1 MLNLNNANLN
11 ALAPEVSAPTYDRT
25 QRRSGIAHVGV
36 GHFHRSHQ
44 AMYVDRLMRAC
55 APAPA
60 EGNFTMDHRRL
71 ARPKSARQGT
81 AVLAIASAGLL
92 AACSSSSSSSSSS
105 TSTPASGGSKNITIA
120 FNMGAEADPFFIAMN
135 IGAEAEAKALGVTL
149 IWQGNPSFYSPSTQ
163 IPIVDQ
169 LLAGHPSALI
179 ISPTDPSAL
188 QPAVNQA
195 IVQGIP
201 VVNVDTRVNDLS
213 KVLSFIT
220 GNNQQGGAAAADAMA
235 AAMHYTAGKTYQVVV
250 GASSATSTTNTA
262 RLAGFKAEI
271 AAKYPGIQIVSE
283 EYSQSQAAI
292 ANTNVN
298 NWLTKYP
305 HLKGIFAIDGTNA
318 TGASAALQSRGLVG
332 KIALVGYDAYATNVA
347 LLQKGVFAALIAQQP
362 GLEGKMTVEDV
373 VKYLRSGKS
382 MAGIQHLVTLPN
394 IVLTPSTPASVLAQ
408 YTYPSA

>member
-1 MLNLNNANLN
+1 
-11 ALAPEVSAPTYDRT
+11 
-25 QRRSGIAHVGV
+25 
-36 GHFHRSHQ
+36 
-44 AMYVDRLMRAC
+44 
-55 APAPA
+55 
-60 EGNFTMDHRRL
+60 
-71 ARPKSARQGT
+71 
-81 AVLAIASAGLL
+81 
-92 AACSSSSSSSSSS
+92 
-105 TSTPASGGSKNITIA
+105 
-120 FNMGAEADPFFIAMN
+120 
-135 IGAEAEAKALGVTL
+135 
-149 IWQGNPSFYSPSTQ
+149 
-163 IPIVDQ
+163 

-195 IVQGIP
+195 IGQGIP
-201 VVNVDTRVNDLS
+201 VVNVDTHVNDLS
-213 KVLSFIT
+213 KVLSFVT

-235 AAMHYTAGKTYQVVV
+235 AAMHYTAGQTYQVVA
-250 GASSATSTTNTA
+250 GASSATSTTDTA

-362 GLEGKMTVEDV
+362 GLEGKMAVEDV

-382 MAGIQHLVTLPN
+382 MAGIPHLVTLPN

-408 YTYPSA
+408 YTYPNA

>member
-1 MLNLNNANLN
+1 
-11 ALAPEVSAPTYDRT
+11 
-25 QRRSGIAHVGV
+25 
-36 GHFHRSHQ
+36 
-44 AMYVDRLMRAC
+44 
-55 APAPA
+55 
-60 EGNFTMDHRRL
+60 MDHRRL
-71 ARPKSARQGT
+71 ARPKSARQGI

-92 AACSSSSSSSSSS
+92 AACSSSSPSSSA
-105 TSTPASGGSKNITIA
+105 STPASGGSKNITIA

-149 IWQGNPSFYSPSTQ
+149 IWQGNPSVYSPSTQ

-188 QPAVNQA
+188 QPAVNRA
-195 IVQGIP
+195 IGQGIP
-201 VVNVDTRVNDLS
+201 VVNVDTHVNDLS

-220 GNNQQGGAAAADAMA
+220 GNNQQGGATAADAMA
-235 AAMHYTAGKTYQVVV
+235 AAMHYTSGHTYQVVV
-250 GASSATSTTNTA
+250 GASSATSTTDTA

-271 AAKYPGIQIVSE
+271 AAKYPGIKIVSE
-283 EYSQSQAAI
+283 AYSQSQAAI

-305 HLKGIFAIDGTNA
+305 NLKGIFAIDGTNA

-347 LLQKGVFAALIAQQP
+347 LLQKHVFAALIAQQP
-362 GLEGKMTVEDV
+362 GLEGKMAVSDV

-394 IVLTPSTPASVLAQ
+394 IVLTPSTPASVLAK
-408 YTYPSA
+408 YTYPTA

>member
-1 MLNLNNANLN
+1 
-11 ALAPEVSAPTYDRT
+11 
-25 QRRSGIAHVGV
+25 
-36 GHFHRSHQ
+36 
-44 AMYVDRLMRAC
+44 
-55 APAPA
+55 
-60 EGNFTMDHRRL
+60 MDHRRL
-71 ARPKSARQGT
+71 ARPKSARQGI

-195 IVQGIP
+195 IGQGIP

-305 HLKGIFAIDGTNA
+305 NLKGIFAIDGTNA

-332 KIALVGYDAYATNVA
+332 KIALVGYDAYATNVT

-362 GLEGKMTVEDV
+362 GLEGKMAVEDV

-382 MAGIQHLVTLPN
+382 MAGIPHLVTLPN

-408 YTYPSA
+408 YTYPTA

>member
-1 MLNLNNANLN
+1 MGHQLLTRSKTARRGV
-11 ALAPEVSAPTYDRT
+11 AL
-25 QRRSGIAHVGV
+25 
-36 GHFHRSHQ
+36 
-44 AMYVDRLMRAC
+44 LAC
-55 APAPA
+55 A
-60 EGNFTMDHRRL
+60 
-71 ARPKSARQGT
+71 S
-81 AVLAIASAGLL
+81 VGLL
-92 AACSSSSSSSSSS
+92 AACGSSGTSTSTSSSS
-105 TSTPASGGSKNITIA
+105 PGSKKITIT

-149 IWQGNPSFYSPSTQ
+149 IWQGDPSVYSPSTQ

-195 IVQGIP
+195 LGMGIP
-201 VVNVDTRVNDLS
+201 VVNVDTHVNDLS

-220 GNNQQGGAAAADAMA
+220 GDNQQGGAVAADAMA
-235 AAMHYTAGKTYQVVV
+235 KAMNYTPGKTYQVVV
-250 GASSATSTTNTA
+250 GASSATTTTNTA

-283 EYSQSQAAI
+283 AYSQSQPAV

-332 KIALVGYDAYATNVA
+332 KIALVGYDAYSTNVA
-347 LLQKGVFAALIAQQP
+347 LLQKNVFAALISQQP
-362 GLEGKMTVEDV
+362 GLEGKMAVADV

-394 IVLTPSTPASVLAQ
+394 IVLTPGSPASVLATD
-408 YTYPSA
+408 TYPTA